1 MPSNNIIGEGALDQA
16 VEQIA
21 LLGFKK
27 ALIVTDKPL
36 AELGFASQVAK
47 LLEAKG
53 IESIFD
59 DVKA

>member
-1 MPSNNIIGEGALDQA
+1 MAAQFFMPSNNIIGEGALDQA

-36 AELGFASQVAK
+36 A
-47 LLEAKG
+47 
-53 IESIFD
+53 
-59 DVKA
+59 